1 MRKTKVPIAILVRVS
16 TVKQET
22 SRQISELRMY
32 AASKGYEIVEIC
44 QETVSGNAN
53 GDERHGLRRAEALAI
68 EGKVKKVLV
77 HEISRVARRNSVAHH
92 FVEMLEDCGVSL
104 YWHAQGIE
112 TLLPNG
118 KRNPSAGIMLALL
131 AEMARSEVEV
141 LRERIKSG
149 LALARKKGIK
159 LGRPK
164 GTTLSR
170 NVLLQKHK
178 DILRQLKAGQSVRNT
193 AKITGK
199 GVSTVQRVKLV
210 LGTPLKRS
218 DDNPNV

>member
-1 MRKTKVPIAILVRVS
+1 MRKTKVPVAILVRVS

-22 SRQISELRMY
+22 SRQISELRTY

-53 GDERHGLRRAEALAI
+53 GDERHGLRRAEALAL
-68 EGKVKKVLV
+68 EGRVKKVLV
-77 HEISRVARRNSVAHH
+77 HEISRLARRNSVAHH
-92 FVEMLEDCGVSL
+92 FVETLEECGVSL

-118 KRNPSAGIMLALL
+118 KRNPAAGIMLALL
-131 AEMARSEVEV
+131 AEMARSEVEL
-141 LRERIKSG
+141 LRERINSG
-149 LALARKKGIK
+149 LREARRKGVK

-164 GTTLSR
+164 GTTLDR
-170 NVLLQKHK
+170 RVFLQKHK
-178 DILRQLKAGQSVRNT
+178 DVLRQLKAGQSVRNA

-199 GVSTVQRVKLV
+199 GVSTVQRVKLA
-210 LGTPLKRS
+210 LAA
-218 DDNPNV
+218 